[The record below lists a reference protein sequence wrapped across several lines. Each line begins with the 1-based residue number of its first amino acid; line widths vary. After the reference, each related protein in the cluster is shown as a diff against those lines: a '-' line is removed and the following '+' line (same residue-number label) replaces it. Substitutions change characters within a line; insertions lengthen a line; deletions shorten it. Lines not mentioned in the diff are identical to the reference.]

1 MNFGQ
6 NLKAFLKKLPLR
18 KMSGHQK
25 FLAAAAIQCKGSQS
39 TELGTRDIRRQW
51 RKSLLGVKYNPAF
64 YDRAQQAGWVNPST
78 SKKGRFFVTKEGLD
92 NLTALAIPEG
102 DFSEGELQKSGSL
115 IIVNRKGTHSFDKF
129 LRKLFAEAKN
139 QVLIADSYVDG
150 TIFDTIL
157 DVIPRTASVKLL
169 YKHRSGNFV
178 PRAKRFAGQYK
189 KFATKKYKNLHDR
202 FLVID
207 EIGYVVGPSLKDA
220 ASKSP
225 ALVVT
230 LAGKEK
236 RRLQSF
242 FDDLWKKAR

>member
-25 FLAAAAIQCKGSQS
+25 FLAVAAIQCKGSQS

-78 SKKGRFFVTKEGLD
+78 SKKGRFFVTKEGFD

-129 LRKLFAEAKN
+129 LRKLLAEAKN
-139 QVLIADSYVDG
+139 QVFIADSHVDG
-150 TIFDTIL
+150 TIFDRVL
-157 DVIPRTASVKLL
+157 DVIPKTAMIRLIYARK
-169 YKHRSGNFV
+169 YNNFDQ
-178 PRAKRFAGQYK
+178 RAKRFSKEYQ
-189 KFATKKYKNLHDR
+189 KFSVRKYKWLHDR
-202 FLVID
+202 FMVID
-207 EIGYVVGPSLKDA
+207 ETAYVVGPSIKDA
-220 ASKSP
+220 ATKSP
-225 ALVVT
+225 ALVVI
-230 LAGKEK
+230 LASKER

-242 FDDLWKKAR
+242 FDELWRKAR